1 MRIMKNIKL
10 TLASTLSVM
19 ALAFTGNAFADGDR
33 DHNNFERQVDKSHVQ
48 NVRNNKHVS
57 NKRHVNNN
65 RSVSNKRAVSN
76 NRITKRVIVPTRKVV
91 VTKTNFRNSAHN
103 KYAKNKRFQHVKRF
117 NKQYNRYQKQANY
130 KNGNKHNKRY
140 NQKRVSK
147 QIAYSVR
154 PGDTLIQISYK
165 TGVSVQRLA
174 RLNRIKNRNLNY
186 LHVGQVLRLI

>member
-1 MRIMKNIKL
+1 VRIMKNIKL

-33 DHNNFERQVDKSHVQ
+33 EHNNFERQVNKSHVQ
-48 NVRNNKHVS
+48 NVKNNKHIS
-57 NKRHVNNN
+57 SKRHV
-65 RSVSNKRAVSN
+65 SNHNV
-76 NRITKRVIVPTRKVV
+76 TKRVVVKNTPTRKVV
-91 VTKTNFRNSAHN
+91 VTKTKFRSHANN
-103 KYAKNKRFQHVKRF
+103 GYAKNKRFQHVKRF

-130 KNGNKHNKRY
+130 QSRNKHKRY

-154 PGDTLIQISYK
+154 SGDTLIQISYK

-174 RLNRIKNRNLNY
+174 RLNRIKNRNLNH
-186 LHVGQVLRLI
+186 LVVGQVLRLI